1 VVSEQ
6 IPTPWKLSVD
16 TPVGFGYNIA
26 QYALLLELIA
36 RHVDMEAN
44 ELIIS
49 TGDTHIYKDQ
59 LHLVDEQLSREP
71 RTLPKIKFLTEET
84 DIFRMKP
91 EDIEIEGYDPHPH
104 IPYPVAV

>member
-1 VVSEQ
+1 MG
-6 IPTPWKLSVD
+6 LSVD
-16 TPVGFGYNIA
+16 TPVGFPYNIA

-36 RHVDMEAN
+36 RHVGMVAN

-59 LHLVDEQLSREP
+59 LHLVEEQLTREP
-71 RTLPKIKFLTEET
+71 KALPRIIFKTEET
-84 DIFRMKP
+84 DIFKMKP
-91 EDIEIEGYDPHPH
+91 EDIEIEGYEPHPH

>member
-1 VVSEQ
+1 M
-6 IPTPWKLSVD
+6 SVD

-36 RHVDMEAN
+36 RHVGMEAN

-71 RTLPKIKFLTEET
+71 RTLPKIKFLTDET
-84 DIFRMKP
+84 DIFKMKS